1 MTKNKSKMITKILL
15 FLGTII
21 SLYFVPWPIVAAWI
35 KPLPSTVQEQV
46 DKAADY
52 GFDGIVVCVNKAGN
66 KCEFYTSGYKN
77 RENKIPADPKAL
89 FKIAS
94 VSKLY
99 NAVAVAKLVRDGK
112 LSLDKTLSDYLPE
125 LKGRIEYA
133 DKITLP
139 MLVKHRSG
147 IPNFTDTY
155 MYWAAPKETEDEQLA
170 LILDKPAN
178 FKPDA
183 DYEYSN
189 TNYLLLGRIM
199 NRVLGYDK
207 FQYIQKE
214 ILNPLNL
221 KHTFGS
227 IKDVNINDVMSGYY
241 VGYDIDLKTD
251 NIGSILATAEDLS
264 KFIRALNDGS
274 VFRDKKEQEIY
285 SSIYKYEHTGLIPGY
300 QTIAKYHKD
309 MDVVVIQFTNTVN
322 FDGYNWNMS
331 EVMYNRIV
339 KIFRATTMHMKNR
352 RNSSKFKAFDPSISR
367 LVLNRMLWV
376 SQSSTFHILD
386 R

>member
-1 MTKNKSKMITKILL
+1 MMKSKLKLIIKILL
-15 FLGTII
+15 FLGTVI
-21 SLYFVPWPIVAAWI
+21 SLYFVPWPIVIAWI
-35 KPLPSTVQEQV
+35 KPLPNNIQEQV
-46 DKAADY
+46 DKAAEY
-52 GFDGIVVCVNKAGN
+52 GFEGIVVCVNKTGN

-77 RENKIPADPKAL
+77 RENKIPADPNSF

-94 VSKLY
+94 VGKLY
-99 NAVAVAKLVRDGK
+99 DAVAVAKLVREDK

-133 DKITLP
+133 DKITLR
-139 MLVKHRSG
+139 MLVMHRSG

-178 FKPDA
+178 FKPGE

-199 NRVLGYDK
+199 TRVLGYDK
-207 FQYIQKE
+207 FQYIQNE

-227 IKDVNINDVMSGYY
+227 IHEVNIDDVMSGYY
-241 VGYDIDLKTD
+241 VGYDVDLKTD
-251 NIGSILATAEDLS
+251 NIGSMLATAEDLS
-264 KFIRALNDGS
+264 IFIRALNDGS
-274 VFRDKKEQEIY
+274 VFRDKKEQDIY
-285 SSIYKYEHTGLIPGY
+285 TSIYKYEHTGLIPGY

-309 MDVVVIQFTNTVN
+309 IDAVVIQFTNTVN
-322 FDGYNWNMS
+322 FEGYNWNMS
-331 EVMYNRIV
+331 EIMYNKIV
-339 KIFRATTMHMKNR
+339 KIVRKKN
-352 RNSSKFKAFDPSISR
+352 
-367 LVLNRMLWV
+367 
-376 SQSSTFHILD
+376 
-386 R
+386 

>member
-1 MTKNKSKMITKILL
+1 MKSKLKLVIRILL
-15 FLGTII
+15 FLGTVI
-21 SLYFVPWPIVAAWI
+21 SLYFVPWPIVFAWI
-35 KPLPSTVQEQV
+35 KPLPNNIQEQV
-46 DKAADY
+46 NKAADY
-52 GFDGIVVCVNKAGN
+52 GFDGIVVCVNKTGN

-77 RENKIPADPKAL
+77 RENKIPADPNSF

-94 VSKLY
+94 VGKLY
-99 NAVAVAKLVRDGK
+99 DAVAVAKLVREDK

-133 DKITLP
+133 DKISLR
-139 MLVKHRSG
+139 MLVMHRSG

-178 FKPDA
+178 FKPGE

-199 NRVLGYDK
+199 TRVLGYDK
-207 FQYIQKE
+207 FQYIQNE

-227 IKDVNINDVMSGYY
+227 IHEVNIDDVMSGYY
-241 VGYDIDLKTD
+241 VGYDVDLKTD

-264 KFIRALNDGS
+264 IFIRALNDGS

-285 SSIYKYEHTGLIPGY
+285 TSIYKYEHTGLIPGY

-309 MDVVVIQFTNTVN
+309 IDAVVIQFTNTVN
-322 FDGYNWNMS
+322 FEGYNWNMS
-331 EVMYNRIV
+331 EIMYNKIV
-339 KIFRATTMHMKNR
+339 KIVSKKN
-352 RNSSKFKAFDPSISR
+352 
-367 LVLNRMLWV
+367 
-376 SQSSTFHILD
+376 
-386 R
+386 

>member
-1 MTKNKSKMITKILL
+1 MTKNKSKNIIRILL

-21 SLYFVPWPIVAAWI
+21 SLYFVPWPIVTAWI
-35 KPLPSTVQEQV
+35 KPLPNNIQEQV
-46 DKAADY
+46 DKATDY
-52 GFDGIVVCVNKAGN
+52 GFDGIVVCVNKTGN
-66 KCEFYTSGYKN
+66 QSEFYTSGYKN
-77 RENKIPADPKAL
+77 KENKIPADPNAL

-99 NAVAVAKLVRDGK
+99 NAVAVAKLVWDGK
-112 LSLDKTLSDYLPE
+112 LSLDKTLTDYLPE

-133 DKITLP
+133 DKITLR

-147 IPNFTDTY
+147 IPNYTDTY

-170 LILDKPAN
+170 LVLGKPAN
-178 FKPDA
+178 FKPDE

-199 NRVLGYDK
+199 NRVLGYNK
-207 FQYIQKE
+207 FEYIQKE
-214 ILNPLNL
+214 ILNPLDL

-227 IKDVNINDVMSGYY
+227 IKDVNIDDVMSGYY
-241 VGYDIDLKTD
+241 VGYDMDLKTD
-251 NIGSILATAEDLS
+251 NICSIIATAEDLS

-285 SSIYKYEHTGLIPGY
+285 SSIYKFEHTGLIPGY

-309 MDVVVIQFTNTVN
+309 IDAVVIQFTNTVN

-339 KIFRATTMHMKNR
+339 KILRKKN
-352 RNSSKFKAFDPSISR
+352 
-367 LVLNRMLWV
+367 
-376 SQSSTFHILD
+376 
-386 R
+386 

>member
-1 MTKNKSKMITKILL
+1 MGKNKSKWIIRILL

-21 SLYFVPWPIVAAWI
+21 SLYFVPWPIVTAWI
-35 KPLPSTVQEQV
+35 KPLPNTVQEQV
-46 DKAADY
+46 DKSADY
-52 GFDGIVVCVNKAGN
+52 GFDGIVVCVNKTGN
-66 KCEFYTSGYKN
+66 QSEFYTSGYKN
-77 RENKIPADPKAL
+77 RENKIPADPNAL

-99 NAVAVAKLVRDGK
+99 NAVAIAKLTRDGK

-125 LKGRIEYA
+125 LKGSIEYS
-133 DKITLP
+133 DKITLR

-155 MYWAAPKETEDEQLA
+155 MYWAAPKKTEDEQLA
-170 LILDKPAN
+170 LVLDKPAN
-178 FKPDA
+178 FKPDE

-199 NRVLGYDK
+199 DRVLGYNRFK
-207 FQYIQKE
+207 YIQKE

-221 KHTFGS
+221 RHTFGS
-227 IKDVNINDVMSGYY
+227 IQDVNIDNVMSGYY
-241 VGYDIDLKTD
+241 VGYDTDLKTD
-251 NIGSILATAEDLS
+251 NVGSILATAEDLS
-264 KFIRALNDGS
+264 KFIRALNDRS
-274 VFRDKKEQEIY
+274 VFRDKKEEEIY

-309 MDVVVIQFTNTVN
+309 LDAVVIQFTNTVN

-331 EVMYNRIV
+331 EIMYGRIV
-339 KIFRATTMHMKNR
+339 KILKKKN
-352 RNSSKFKAFDPSISR
+352 
-367 LVLNRMLWV
+367 
-376 SQSSTFHILD
+376 
-386 R
+386 

>member
-1 MTKNKSKMITKILL
+1 MMKSKLKLVIRILL
-15 FLGTII
+15 FLGTVI
-21 SLYFVPWPIVAAWI
+21 SLYFVPWPIVFAWI
-35 KPLPSTVQEQV
+35 KPLSNNIQEQV
-46 DKAADY
+46 NKAAEY
-52 GFDGIVVCVNKAGN
+52 GFDGIVVCVNKTGN

-77 RENKIPADPKAL
+77 RENKIPADPNSF

-94 VSKLY
+94 VGKLY
-99 NAVAVAKLVRDGK
+99 DAVAVAKLVRDGK

-133 DKITLP
+133 DKITLR
-139 MLVKHRSG
+139 MLVMHRSG

-155 MYWAAPKETEDEQLA
+155 MYWAAPKETVDEQLA

-178 FKPDA
+178 FKPDE

-199 NRVLGYDK
+199 TRVLGYDK
-207 FQYIQKE
+207 FQYIQNE

-227 IKDVNINDVMSGYY
+227 IHEVNIDDVMSGYY
-241 VGYDIDLKTD
+241 VGYDVDLKTD

-264 KFIRALNDGS
+264 IFIRALNDGS

-285 SSIYKYEHTGLIPGY
+285 TSIYKYEHTGLIPGY

-309 MDVVVIQFTNTVN
+309 IDAVVIQFTNTVN
-322 FDGYNWNMS
+322 FEGYNWNMS
-331 EVMYNRIV
+331 EIMYNKIV
-339 KIFRATTMHMKNR
+339 KIVRKKN
-352 RNSSKFKAFDPSISR
+352 
-367 LVLNRMLWV
+367 
-376 SQSSTFHILD
+376 
-386 R
+386 

>member
-1 MTKNKSKMITKILL
+1 MKSKLKLVIRILL
-15 FLGTII
+15 FLGTVI
-21 SLYFVPWPIVAAWI
+21 SLYFVPWPIVFAWI
-35 KPLPSTVQEQV
+35 RPLSNNIQEQV
-46 DKAADY
+46 NKAAEY
-52 GFDGIVVCVNKAGN
+52 GFDGIVVCVNKTGN

-77 RENKIPADPKAL
+77 RENKIPADPNSF

-94 VSKLY
+94 VGKLY
-99 NAVAVAKLVRDGK
+99 DAVAVAKLVRDGK

-133 DKITLP
+133 DKITLR
-139 MLVKHRSG
+139 MLVMHRSG

-178 FKPDA
+178 FKPGE

-199 NRVLGYDK
+199 TRVLGYDK
-207 FQYIQKE
+207 FQYIQNE

-227 IKDVNINDVMSGYY
+227 IHEVNIDDVMSGYY
-241 VGYDIDLKTD
+241 VGYDVDLKTD

-264 KFIRALNDGS
+264 IFIRALNDGS

-285 SSIYKYEHTGLIPGY
+285 TSIYKYEHTGLIPGY

-309 MDVVVIQFTNTVN
+309 IDAVVIQFTNTVN
-322 FDGYNWNMS
+322 FEGYNWNMS
-331 EVMYNRIV
+331 EIMYNKIV
-339 KIFRATTMHMKNR
+339 KIVRKKN
-352 RNSSKFKAFDPSISR
+352 
-367 LVLNRMLWV
+367 
-376 SQSSTFHILD
+376 
-386 R
+386 

>member
-1 MTKNKSKMITKILL
+1 MMKSKLKLVIRILL
-15 FLGTII
+15 FLGTVI
-21 SLYFVPWPIVAAWI
+21 SLYFVPWPIVIAWI
-35 KPLPSTVQEQV
+35 KPLSNNIQEQV
-46 DKAADY
+46 NKAAEY
-52 GFDGIVVCVNKAGN
+52 GFDGIVVCVNKTGN

-77 RENKIPADPKAL
+77 RENKIPADPNSF

-94 VSKLY
+94 VGKLY
-99 NAVAVAKLVRDGK
+99 DAVAVAKLVRDGK

-133 DKITLP
+133 DKITLR
-139 MLVKHRSG
+139 MLVMHRSG

-178 FKPDA
+178 FKPGE

-199 NRVLGYDK
+199 TRVLGYDK
-207 FQYIQKE
+207 FQYIQNE

-227 IKDVNINDVMSGYY
+227 IHEVNIDDVMSGYY
-241 VGYDIDLKTD
+241 VGYDVDLKTD
-251 NIGSILATAEDLS
+251 NIGSMLATAEDLS
-264 KFIRALNDGS
+264 IFIRALNDGS
-274 VFRDKKEQEIY
+274 VFRDKKEQDIY
-285 SSIYKYEHTGLIPGY
+285 TSIYKYEHTGLIPGY

-309 MDVVVIQFTNTVN
+309 IDAVVIQFTNTVN
-322 FDGYNWNMS
+322 FEGYNWNMS
-331 EVMYNRIV
+331 EIMYNKIV
-339 KIFRATTMHMKNR
+339 KIVRKKN
-352 RNSSKFKAFDPSISR
+352 
-367 LVLNRMLWV
+367 
-376 SQSSTFHILD
+376 
-386 R
+386 

>member
-1 MTKNKSKMITKILL
+1 MLPKQSALLRNIMTKKTSIRIVRILL
-15 FLGTII
+15 FLGTVI
-21 SLYFVPWPIVAAWI
+21 SLYFVPWTIVSAWI
-35 KPLPSTVQEQV
+35 KPLPNNVQEQV
-46 DKAADY
+46 NKAADY
-52 GFDGIVVCVNKAGN
+52 GFDGIVVCVNKTGN
-66 KCEFYTSGYKN
+66 KSEFYTSGYKN

-99 NAVAVAKLVRDGK
+99 NAVAVAKMVRFGK
-112 LSLDKTLSDYLPE
+112 LSLDKALTDYLPE

-133 DKITLP
+133 DKITLR

-189 TNYLLLGRIM
+189 TNYLLLGKIM
-199 NRVLGYDK
+199 SRVLGHGT
-207 FQYIQKE
+207 FQYIQEE
-214 ILNPLNL
+214 ILNRLNL

-227 IKDVNINDVMSGYY
+227 IQDVNIDDVMSGYY
-241 VGYDIDLKTD
+241 VGYDTDLKTD
-251 NIGSILATAEDLS
+251 NISSILSTAEDLS
-264 KFIRALNDGS
+264 MFIRALNDGS

-285 SSIYKYEHTGLIPGY
+285 TSIYNYEHTGLIPGY

-309 MDVVVIQFTNTVN
+309 IDAVVIQFTNTVN

-331 EVMYNRIV
+331 EIMYNRIV
-339 KIFRATTMHMKNR
+339 KIVRKKN
-352 RNSSKFKAFDPSISR
+352 
-367 LVLNRMLWV
+367 
-376 SQSSTFHILD
+376 
-386 R
+386 

>member
-1 MTKNKSKMITKILL
+1 MMKSKLKLVIRILL
-15 FLGTII
+15 FLGTVI
-21 SLYFVPWPIVAAWI
+21 SLYFVPWPIVFAWI
-35 KPLPSTVQEQV
+35 KPLPNNIQEQV

-52 GFDGIVVCVNKAGN
+52 GFDGIVVCVNKTGN

-77 RENKIPADPKAL
+77 RENKIPADPNSF

-94 VSKLY
+94 VGKLY
-99 NAVAVAKLVRDGK
+99 DAVAVAKLVRDGK

-133 DKITLP
+133 DKITLR
-139 MLVKHRSG
+139 MLVMHRSG

-178 FKPDA
+178 FKPGE

-199 NRVLGYDK
+199 TRVLGYDK
-207 FQYIQKE
+207 FQYIQNE

-227 IKDVNINDVMSGYY
+227 IHEVNIDDVMSGYY
-241 VGYDIDLKTD
+241 VGYDVDLKTD

-264 KFIRALNDGS
+264 IFIRALNDGS

-285 SSIYKYEHTGLIPGY
+285 TSIYKYEHTGLIPGY

-309 MDVVVIQFTNTVN
+309 IDAVVIQFTNTVN
-322 FDGYNWNMS
+322 FEGYNWNMS
-331 EVMYNRIV
+331 EIMYNKIV
-339 KIFRATTMHMKNR
+339 KIVSKKN
-352 RNSSKFKAFDPSISR
+352 
-367 LVLNRMLWV
+367 
-376 SQSSTFHILD
+376 
-386 R
+386 